1 MNWFGLFTMAMI
13 VVLLVWGFAYEWGY
27 EKAEKDWT
35 MSREWLD
42 RLEMENQNWSSAE
55 AQQFLRSRNNHPTNK
70 DWN

>member
-13 VVLLVWGFAYEWGY
+13 VVLLVWGFAFEYGY

-35 MSREWLD
+35 MSDEWIA
-42 RLEMENQNWSSAE
+42 RQEMEMRNWSKY
-55 AQQFLRSRNNHPTNK
+55 NHPTNK

>member
-1 MNWFGLFTMAMI
+1 MNWFGLFTMLLC
-13 VVLLVWGFAYEWGY
+13 VLIAVAIFAHEFGY

-42 RLEMENQNWSSAE
+42 RLEIEDRNWSSAQ

>member
-13 VVLLVWGFAYEWGY
+13 VVLIVWGFAYEFGY

-35 MSREWLD
+35 MSDEWIA
-42 RLEMENQNWSSAE
+42 RQEMEMRNWSKY
-55 AQQFLRSRNNHPTNK
+55 NHPTNK